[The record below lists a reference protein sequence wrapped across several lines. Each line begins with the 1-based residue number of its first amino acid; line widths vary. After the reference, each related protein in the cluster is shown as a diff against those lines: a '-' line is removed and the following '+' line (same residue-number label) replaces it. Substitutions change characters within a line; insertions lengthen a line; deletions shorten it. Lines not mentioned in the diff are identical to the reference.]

1 MKLRLS
7 VLLLL
12 TCSCATTSGSDPEAP
27 PPPQRADSLAPA
39 AVPEPALVQ
48 ADDDASAPLPY
59 TPEAIRDYCVPGTVL
74 KFILRQGPMDPTF
87 MAFHFTGGDA
97 EWAEL
102 EEVHR
107 DANGEEVN
115 RSTQR
120 TSWKDLQSHASFPR
134 EQTELSEESCETRS
148 GTWNCWRYDVK
159 KEGSTE
165 RYWFAKDKPGPP
177 VKLEVLAGGAVVFT
191 MELIEL
197 QHPS

>member
-1 MKLRLS
+1 MLKRDFIQLNSRLRLCLCQLDEDRAGAGLQND
-7 VLLLL
+7 VV
-12 TCSCATTSGSDPEAP
+12 SCQLKPLDPE
-27 PPPQRADSLAPA
+27 
-39 AVPEPALVQ
+39 
-48 ADDDASAPLPY
+48 
-59 TPEAIRDYCVPGTVL
+59 DYRVE
-74 KFILRQGPMDPTF
+74 
-87 MAFHFTGGDA
+87 FTEA

-107 DANGEEVN
+107 DASGEEVN